1 MISPPLNI
9 GIRYIIKC
17 KDSANREQYKTKKQ
31 FFDFCITEVQL
42 IFALT
47 KIGKTYLTCKNILAK
62 MPQRTISGLS
72 AA

>member
-47 KIGKTYLTCKNILAK
+47 KIGKT
-62 MPQRTISGLS
+62 
-72 AA
+72 